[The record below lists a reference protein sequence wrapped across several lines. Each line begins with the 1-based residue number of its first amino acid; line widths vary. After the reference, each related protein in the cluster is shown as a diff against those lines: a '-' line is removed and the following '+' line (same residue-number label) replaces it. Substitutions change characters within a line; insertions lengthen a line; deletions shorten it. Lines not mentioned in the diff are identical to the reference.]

1 MVDRNSPYPDQH
13 SDATQIGQW
22 TQERL
27 RGVAQELFVDAPLVV
42 VSNREPYLH
51 HLEDKTKGNLTWRRP
66 PGGLV
71 SALDPVMQ
79 AIEGGLWVAQGTGE
93 GDHMSV
99 DDSGRVAVPPD
110 NPAYTL
116 KRIWLEQAEIEGYYE
131 GFSNEGLWPLCHV
144 VFHRPRFTPS
154 DWAHYQQVNRRFADA
169 VLEEIEGKSA
179 FVWVQDY
186 HLCLVPLYLREARP
200 DLTIG
205 ISWHIPW
212 PNPEIFRTCPYGV
225 HLLEGLLAADV
236 IGFHIRYHCNNFLAT
251 VEQELEA
258 RLDRE
263 RSRVVRLGHETRIVD
278 IPISVDTDEEEE
290 IARSQEAANQM
301 EHFQVIF
308 NLEAYDHV
316 LLGLDRFDYT
326 KGIPE
331 RLIAVDR
338 LLQDHPEYKE
348 KLVFLQVGE
357 VSRMQI
363 PQYQA
368 LNLEVEQLTQEIN
381 DRHRTAD
388 WEPIILWR
396 DPVERADLMALYQL
410 ADVCVVSSLHDG
422 MNLVAKEYI
431 ASRVDETGVLVLS
444 RFTGA
449 SRELP
454 DALLINPYDAE
465 DFAKKLDQAIQM
477 PEAQKSDRMRR
488 MRRVVRQNNI
498 YAWAGRFLQEMA
510 HGGDGGSQ

>member
-1 MVDRNSPYPDQH
+1 MVNYDSAYPGQPVE
-13 SDATQIGQW
+13 ATQHGQW
-22 TQERL
+22 TQTRL
-27 RGVAQELFVDAPLVV
+27 RSVARELFVDAPLVV

-51 HLEDKTKGNLTWRRP
+51 HLDEENQNELTWRRP

-93 GDHMSV
+93 GDRLSV
-99 DDSGRVAVPPD
+99 DASGRVPVPPD

-116 KRIWLEQAEIEGYYE
+116 KRIWLEQAEIEGYYD
-131 GFSNEGLWPLCHV
+131 GFANEGLWPLCHV
-144 VFHRPRFTPS
+144 VFHRPRFKAS
-154 DWAHYQQVNRRFADA
+154 DWEHYQKVNRRFADA
-169 VLEEIEGKSA
+169 ILEEIDGKSA

-186 HLCLVPLYLREARP
+186 HLCLVPHYLRQARP

-225 HLLEGLLAADV
+225 QLLEGLLAADV
-236 IGFHIRYHCNNFLAT
+236 ISFHIRYHGNNFLAT
-251 VEQELEA
+251 VERELEA

-263 RSRVVRLGHETRIVD
+263 HSRVVRLGHETRIID
-278 IPISVDTDEEEE
+278 IPISVDVEEEE
-290 IARSQEAANQM
+290 EVARSQEAADQM
-301 EHFQVIF
+301 EYFQVLF
-308 NLEAYDHV
+308 SLERYDHV

-363 PQYQA
+363 SHYQE

-381 DRHRTAD
+381 DRHGTAD
-388 WEPIILWR
+388 WVPIILWR
-396 DPVERADLMALYQL
+396 DPIERADLMALYQL

-431 ASRVDETGVLVLS
+431 ASRVDESGVLVLS

-449 SRELP
+449 ARELP
-454 DALLINPYDAE
+454 DALLINPYDAD

-477 PEAQKSDRMRR
+477 PETQKTDRMRR

-510 HGGDGGSQ
+510 RTGGVDVQ

>member
-1 MVDRNSPYPDQH
+1 MLDGDSAYPGRPTE
-13 SDATQIGQW
+13 ATPHGQW

-27 RGVAQELFVDAPLVV
+27 RSVARELFADAPLVI

-51 HLEDKTKGNLTWRRP
+51 HLDEENQNDLTWRRP

-71 SALDPVMQ
+71 SSLDPVMQ

-93 GDHMSV
+93 GDRLSV
-99 DDSGRVAVPPD
+99 DASGRVPVPPD
-110 NPAYTL
+110 NPTYTL
-116 KRIWLEQAEIEGYYE
+116 KRIWLEQAEIEGYYD
-131 GFSNEGLWPLCHV
+131 GFANEGLWPLCHV
-144 VFHRPRFTPS
+144 VFHRPRFQAS
-154 DWAHYQQVNRRFADA
+154 DWEHYQKVNQRFADA
-169 VLEEIEGKSA
+169 ILEEIDGKSA

-186 HLCLVPLYLREARP
+186 HLCLVPHYLRQARP

-225 HLLEGLLAADV
+225 QLLEGLLAADV
-236 IGFHIRYHCNNFLAT
+236 ISFHIRYHGNNFLAT

-278 IPISVDTDEEEE
+278 IPISVDVDEEEE
-290 IARSQEAANQM
+290 VARSQEAADQM
-301 EHFQVIF
+301 EHFRALF
-308 NLEAYDHV
+308 SLEHYDHV

-331 RLIAVDR
+331 RLTAVDR

-348 KLVFLQVGE
+348 RLVFLQVGE

-363 PQYQA
+363 SHYQE
-368 LNLEVEQLTQEIN
+368 LNLEVEQLAQEIN
-381 DRHRTAD
+381 DRHGTVD
-388 WEPIILWR
+388 WVPIILWR
-396 DPVERADLMALYQL
+396 GPIERADLMALYQL

-431 ASRVDETGVLVLS
+431 ASRVDESGVLVLS

-449 SRELP
+449 ARELT
-454 DALLINPYDAE
+454 DALLINPYGAD

-477 PEAQKSDRMRR
+477 PEAQKTDRMRR

-510 HGGDGGSQ
+510 RAGGVDAQ